1 MEDLIQEYESLKS
14 DYNRIIVNAFNS
26 DDFADYTENLFT
38 AHSCA
43 IEGNSFSV
51 NETKELKEKGL
62 DLKIYNKS
70 LFEAFEIL
78 EMERGQH
85 IASLW
90 GGLFTLERT
99 AHAAAFAERSG
110 TAGGRRSCAPVPRG
124 CPGR

>member
-62 DLKIYNKS
+62 D
-70 LFEAFEIL
+70 
-78 EMERGQH
+78 
-85 IASLW
+85 
-90 GGLFTLERT
+90 
-99 AHAAAFAERSG
+99 
-110 TAGGRRSCAPVPRG
+110 
-124 CPGR
+124 